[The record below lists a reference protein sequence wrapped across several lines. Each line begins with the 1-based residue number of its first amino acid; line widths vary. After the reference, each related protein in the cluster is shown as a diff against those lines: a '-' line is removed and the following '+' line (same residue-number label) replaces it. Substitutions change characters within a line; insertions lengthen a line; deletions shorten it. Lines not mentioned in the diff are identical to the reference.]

1 MDPNT
6 PARFCKIDIRVPR
19 LRKCPF
25 DLDTVDWR
33 HAKLLGT
40 GMDGCVWRVRFGKD
54 SLYYALKLFWDAD
67 PEKLEGCYF
76 AAQRE
81 CQNAALLQSM
91 RASLDQEAA
100 AQAVLDSGGTFPD
113 GEGNGPGAN
122 PTLVFVNP
130 KDEEE
135 AACNLYMYRRD
146 RDKLQDFVQ
155 TELPETMRM
164 RDVPMPRFVQCHGW
178 LRMNAKEL
186 IAQMPY
192 ACRPG
197 AVYIKSHQYRYFQ
210 EGPTEF
216 IAIVYEYI
224 QKDRNDEVK
233 HGAANKKI
241 TLPGR
246 NNENN
251 NEDSDNYGPALY
263 GRDSQREKPK
273 KEEPEKGKLEQLDPK
288 EGKEGPSEEEKNKVL
303 AVERFLHLAGFQFCP
318 QPLRTNWINGI
329 LVDHSDIVAPCFF
342 GWHKRWYHPRT
353 IEVLMAE

>member
-6 PARFCKIDIRVPR
+6 PARFRKIDIRVPR

-135 AACNLYMYRRD
+135 AACNLYS
-146 RDKLQDFVQ
+146 F
-155 TELPETMRM
+155 
-164 RDVPMPRFVQCHGW
+164 
-178 LRMNAKEL
+178 
-186 IAQMPY
+186 
-192 ACRPG
+192 
-197 AVYIKSHQYRYFQ
+197 
-210 EGPTEF
+210 
-216 IAIVYEYI
+216 
-224 QKDRNDEVK
+224 
-233 HGAANKKI
+233 
-241 TLPGR
+241 
-246 NNENN
+246 
-251 NEDSDNYGPALY
+251 
-263 GRDSQREKPK
+263 
-273 KEEPEKGKLEQLDPK
+273 
-288 EGKEGPSEEEKNKVL
+288 SESEEKNKVL